1 MGINVKNVAFSYQ
14 KNKPL
19 FNNLNLTIE
28 NKPQIITIVGE
39 TGSGKS
45 TLVEML
51 NGILIPK
58 SGEIEVFDQ
67 TIRHKKNR
75 NLKNVRKNV
84 GLVFQFSEYQLFEE
98 TILKDVMFGPSNYKE
113 LKKEAMNSASNALKL
128 LNVDEA
134 LYDRSPFN
142 LSGGQ
147 MRKIAI
153 AGILALNPKILILD
167 EPTVGLDAKAK
178 QELIKILV
186 DLKTN
191 EQKTIVII
199 THDMDLVAKISGR
212 VIVLNQGKITYD
224 GNPEDLFNNELV
236 LKNNS
241 LDLPIIAKI
250 AKQLKQAGLIN
261 YSSIPLTLDELLKVI
276 HYE

>member
-98 TILKDVMFGPSNYKE
+98 TVLKDVMFGPSNYKE

>member
-1 MGINVKNVAFSYQ
+1 MGINVKNVVFSYQ
-14 KNKPL
+14 KKKPL

-67 TIRHKKNR
+67 TIRHKKNK

-98 TILKDVMFGPSNYKE
+98 TVLKDVMFGPSNYKE

-134 LYDRSPFN
+134 LYDRPPFN

-199 THDMDLVAKISGR
+199 THDMDLVAKMSER

-224 GNPEDLFNNELV
+224 GNPKDLFNNELV

-250 AKQLKQAGLIN
+250 AKQLKQAELIN

-276 HYE
+276 HHE